1 MQLIKVAKPDP
12 ANVEVRKG
20 ELNRERFQHI
30 CEELGFAS
38 ILKQLDVFINRF
50 EAK

>member
-1 MQLIKVAKPDP
+1 MQLIKVPKPDP

-20 ELNRERFQHI
+20 ELNKERFQEI

-38 ILKQLDVFINRF
+38 ILKQMEVFIKRF
-50 EAK
+50 ED